1 MTSRGTLRPSLRLL
15 YIAPGLALALALA
28 ACQKQPEPAKPLPA
42 PAPVKQAPTKEQ
54 AMTSLMEVPEIA
66 AWATQIEKSSGG
78 KVHGAI
84 IEDNPQPRIINGKP
98 YWQLSF
104 VENRPDTVHRR
115 ASFLVAQ
122 AGGEVLVEDP
132 LSDKLLTLTE
142 WRRTV
147 RKVLA
152 NTSD

>member
-1 MTSRGTLRPSLRLL
+1 MRALPRLFALSAAAVLTCTLASCKRE
-15 YIAPGLALALALA
+15 
-28 ACQKQPEPAKPLPA
+28 QPAPAKPAVPA
-42 PAPVKQAPTKEQ
+42 PAAVAKAPTKEQ
-54 AMTSLMEVPEIA
+54 AMVSLMEVPELKS
-66 AWATQIEKSSGG
+66 WSEQLEKNSRG

-84 IEDNPQPRIINGKP
+84 IEDDPQPRIINGKP

-104 VENRPDTVHRR
+104 VENRPDMVHRR

-122 AGGEVLVEDP
+122 SGGEVLVEDP
-132 LSDKLLTLTE
+132 LSDRLLTLTE

-152 NTSD
+152 NTSE

>member
-1 MTSRGTLRPSLRLL
+1 MLAFSRLFTLSAAVALTCALVSCKREQP
-15 YIAPGLALALALA
+15 APPKPA
-28 ACQKQPEPAKPLPA
+28 ATAPVPPAK
-42 PAPVKQAPTKEQ
+42 APTKEQ

-66 AWATQIEKSSGG
+66 AWAAQIEKSSRG

-152 NTSD
+152 SSPD

>member
-1 MTSRGTLRPSLRLL
+1 MPAFSRLFAIPAAVALTC
-15 YIAPGLALALALA
+15 ALAS
-28 ACQKQPEPAKPLPA
+28 CKREQPA
-42 PAPVKQAPTKEQ
+42 PPKPVAPAAAPAAQAPTKEQ

-66 AWATQIEKSSGG
+66 AWAAQIEKSSRG

-152 NTSD
+152 NTSE